1 MLASQISQDRLLATQ
16 GQLQCVLHAIRP
28 DIPASAISVLAD
40 QEDMLSAQVYGVEQS
55 LQRCSQALIEE
66 VSRGFAHGHFSYD
79 TDEIAV
85 LIQAFKIIAPK
96 AGVAIEP
103 GALSLV
109 ELPNR
114 VLVLLIGGQTV
125 AASDDPLHLFADAL
139 GQLKSQQ
146 PVRA

>member
-1 MLASQISQDRLLATQ
+1 M
-16 GQLQCVLHAIRP
+16 
-28 DIPASAISVLAD
+28 LAD
-40 QEDMLSAQVYGVEQS
+40 QDDMLSAQVYGVEQG
-55 LQRCSQALIEE
+55 LQRTSQALVDE
-66 VSRGFAHGHFSYD
+66 VSRAFAHEHFSYD
-79 TDEIAV
+79 AEEIAV

-114 VLVLLIGGQTV
+114 VLVLLVGGNMI

-139 GQLKSQQ
+139 GQLKAQQ
-146 PVRA
+146 PVRV